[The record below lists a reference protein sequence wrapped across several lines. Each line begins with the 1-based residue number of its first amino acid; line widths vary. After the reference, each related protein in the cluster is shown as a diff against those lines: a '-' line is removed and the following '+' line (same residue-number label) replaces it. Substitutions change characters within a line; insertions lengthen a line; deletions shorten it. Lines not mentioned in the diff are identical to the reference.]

1 MALELPALPFALVE
15 SNIFEEV
22 AARAQT
28 EQDVQRSRMLDP
40 EYLVLLG
47 QSVLARH
54 SVHLAVAQGLH
65 PGYIMVSIRL
75 QCSIFVSDR
84 TQHDVADQLVESRL
98 ARLGRA
104 YFFREDAMVVD
115 VGYNDQVRIRVSLP
129 PQSTYVHF
137 PDLRRRYL
145 HVLGLTRRRRSGRR
159 LLPQLAIRC
168 SRLGDIPV
176 R

>member
-47 QSVLARH
+47 QSVLA
-54 SVHLAVAQGLH
+54 
-65 PGYIMVSIRL
+65 
-75 QCSIFVSDR
+75 
-84 TQHDVADQLVESRL
+84 
-98 ARLGRA
+98 
-104 YFFREDAMVVD
+104 
-115 VGYNDQVRIRVSLP
+115 
-129 PQSTYVHF
+129 
-137 PDLRRRYL
+137 DLRRRYL

>member
-65 PGYIMVSIRL
+65 PGYIM
-75 QCSIFVSDR
+75 
-84 TQHDVADQLVESRL
+84 HDVADQLVESRL

-115 VGYNDQVRIRVSLP
+115 VGYNDQIYADAIYMYWGLLAVD
-129 PQSTYVHF
+129 
-137 PDLRRRYL
+137 DLADDFCLNWLSDVVAWEIY
-145 HVLGLTRRRRSGRR
+145 HGF
-159 LLPQLAIRC
+159 
-168 SRLGDIPV
+168 
-176 R
+176 